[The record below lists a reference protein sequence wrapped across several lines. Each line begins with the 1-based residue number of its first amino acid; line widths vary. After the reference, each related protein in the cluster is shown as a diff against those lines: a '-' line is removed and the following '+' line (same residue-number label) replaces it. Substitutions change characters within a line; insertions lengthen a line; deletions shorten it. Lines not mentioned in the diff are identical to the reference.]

1 MNTFDQ
7 PHWAIYFRKGR
18 LRVGY
23 LGHVKRAQLNRTWKI
38 VEKAKRP
45 PKTIK

>member
-1 MNTFDQ
+1 M
-7 PHWAIYFRKGR
+7 K
-18 LRVGY
+18 
-23 LGHVKRAQLNRTWKI
+23 KRALLKAQLNRTWKI